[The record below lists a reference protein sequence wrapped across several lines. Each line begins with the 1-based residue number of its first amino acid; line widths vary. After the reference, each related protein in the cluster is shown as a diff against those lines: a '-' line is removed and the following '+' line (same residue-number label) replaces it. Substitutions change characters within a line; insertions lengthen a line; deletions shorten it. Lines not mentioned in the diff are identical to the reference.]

1 MDDNKPTNVGYSY
14 SSDKDLFA
22 ELFAALLTHCD
33 PFVKSYEIDKKAFAL
48 QTANL
53 ILIFVF
59 LNYAL
64 HGLLSSITQ
73 QAGSASLGL
82 NLLITIVLA
91 WVLSALSA
99 NKVLKWQTLFEMNYQ
114 YTKKWLRRLIVL
126 NVVGYWIKY
135 FWMAVFPPPV
145 SSTLTNP
152 NKPI

>member
-1 MDDNKPTNVGYSY
+1 MGYSY
-14 SSDKDLFA
+14 SSDKDLFS
-22 ELFAALLTHCD
+22 ELFVALLTHCD

-82 NLLITIVLA
+82 NLFITIVLA

-99 NKVLKWQTLFEMNYQ
+99 NKVLKWQTLFQMNYQ
-114 YTKKWLRRLIVL
+114 YTKKWFRRLIAL
-126 NVVGYWIKY
+126 NIVGYWSKY
-135 FWMAVFPPPV
+135 LWMTVFP
-145 SSTLTNP
+145 SSTSSALTNP
-152 NKPI
+152 SKSI